1 MGQLVAF
8 AYLRSGQKRMIPAE
22 IEQLPPFTDGGLPGI
37 SLVTCCRNR
46 SESLKRALPNWLQLD
61 DISEIIIVDWSS
73 DTLQKRELELFM
85 DADERI
91 KIVRVEEEEAWILT
105 CAYNTG
111 FRCAS
116 HACILKADADII
128 IRPDFFHRNRLF
140 KGRFLAGNWRNAPKD
155 QAHING
161 FFLAHKTDLADAG
174 GFNEFIT
181 TYGWDDDDLYG
192 RLTALGL
199 QRSEIDPGTISHI
212 PHGDEARSGVFR
224 KDNTA
229 GAVKAGE
236 QLRKSPRYG
245 SRRNYYVAAL
255 MPTWSRKNRMA
266 DFSIVDQRNGHVTLR
281 RLETGVNEVPVNV
294 QQEADYFALRDIV
307 RWDHGCAA
315 RIGRAAF
322 AALMARR
329 FSDFESFIQ
338 TLPKQR
344 ARGWLY
350 RRFQR
355 QWLQPAIV
363 TTALATPSFNV
374 PKPKLYLDAQHG
386 LGNRLRAIAS
396 GAAIARATE
405 RELIIIWE
413 PDSHCECQFG
423 DLFDYEGTVMARSF
437 AGMAAACGMGFV
449 TYMELEPNSR
459 KDKPIGLRQ
468 GEDFYARTAYVL
480 NSPETDYQTENDFL
494 QRLKPVQAVLDL
506 VSSVRSPNDVAVH
519 VRMAGGNGFEHLP
532 YEMPGNW
539 KNSSHKKITHWRRK
553 SHFSNF
559 MARIDQLT
567 GEGRAERIFV
577 AADQA
582 ETYDEFRRRYGNRA
596 ACLPRK
602 LYDRSTEQLTHAL
615 ADALLL
621 GRAPLLLGSTWSSF
635 SELAQRLSARKMHVE
650 MSGKDF

>member
-1 MGQLVAF
+1 MRPAKSAQLTGLA
-8 AYLRSGQKRMIPAE
+8 G
-22 IEQLPPFTDGGLPGI
+22 DGVPGV

-46 SESLKRALPNWLQLD
+46 SENLKRALPSWLKLD

-73 DTLQKRELELFM
+73 DTPQKRELELFM

-116 HACILKADADII
+116 HACILKADADIV
-128 IRPDFFHRNRLF
+128 IRPDFFHRNKLC
-140 KGRFLAGNWRNAPKD
+140 KGRFLAGNWRKVPKD

-161 FFLAHKTDLADAG
+161 FFLAHKADLADAG
-174 GFNEFIT
+174 GFNEIIT

-199 QRSEIDPGTISHI
+199 KRGEIDPDTIYHI
-212 PHGDEARSGVFR
+212 PHGDEARSEVFR
-224 KDNTA
+224 KDNTD

-236 QLRKSPRYG
+236 QLRKSSRYG

-255 MPTWSRKNRMA
+255 MPTWSRQNQMA
-266 DFSIVDQRNGHVTLR
+266 DFSIADNRKGHLTLR
-281 RLETGVNEVPVNV
+281 RLETGVNEAPLNV

-307 RWDHGCAA
+307 RWNYGCAA
-315 RIGRAAF
+315 RFGRAAF
-322 AALMARR
+322 ISLMARR
-329 FSDFESFIQ
+329 FSDFEGVIE

-350 RRFQR
+350 RRFHCH
-355 QWLQPAIV
+355 WLQPAIV
-363 TTALATPSFNV
+363 NTGLVKPSFNV
-374 PKPKLYLDAQHG
+374 PRPKLYIDAQHG

-396 GAAIARATE
+396 GAAIAQATE

-413 PDSHCECQFG
+413 PNCHCECRFG
-423 DLFDYEGTVMARSF
+423 DLFDYQGAVMARSF
-437 AGMAAACGMGFV
+437 AGLTAACGMDFV
-449 TYMELEPNSR
+449 TYMELEANSR
-459 KDKPIGLRQ
+459 KDKRISLRQ

-480 NSPETDYQTENDFL
+480 NSPDTDRQAENNFL
-494 QRLKPVQAVLDL
+494 QRLKPVEAVLDL
-506 VSSVRSPNDVAVH
+506 VSSVRSPNDVAAH
-519 VRMAGGNGFEHLP
+519 VRMAGGDGFEHLP
-532 YEMPGNW
+532 YETPGNW
-539 KNSSHKKITHWRRK
+539 KKSSHRKITRWRQK

-567 GEGRAERIFV
+567 SEGRAERIFL
-577 AADQA
+577 AADQP
-582 ETYDEFRRRYGNRA
+582 ETYDEFYRRYGNRV

-602 LYDRSTEQLTHAL
+602 FYDRSTEQLIHAL

-635 SELAQRLSARKMHVE
+635 SELAQRLSAQQMHIE